1 MDLYDKLKKYFDET
15 PKEQVLKDWEETKGY
30 DNVNSPT
37 VEQFLLH
44 SVSQRSEL
52 FCKCTTDTD
61 IYQSEGFIKCQT
73 CYKPIKMQDCG

>member
-15 PKEQVLKDWEETKGY
+15 PKEQVLKDWEETKIY

-44 SVSQRSEL
+44 SVMCQREL
-52 FCKCTTDTD
+52 FIC
-61 IYQSEGFIKCQT
+61 
-73 CYKPIKMQDCG
+73 DCGCTNHYKNETHDSIMCADCGTVYANI